1 MLLIFHWPY
10 ISVPT
15 GCGDFLR
22 FWEYGACVSCP
33 SGEAGQE
40 CLCWNTA
47 LLPQCRM
54 PESNEVWKNTHCKS
68 TSLDEHSSCNK
79 CMFVRALG
87 GVHVCQQL
95 KMLSRKPV
103 KSVSSWAKLWDP
115 PYWSERRRQ
124 ESGGM
129 RMRRMKAEARVE
141 RPFLSFPVH
150 PQSPPLHGCLCPSAS
165 ETKAGKNSEDVCRWL
180 MKPKSELSQF

>member
-1 MLLIFHWPY
+1 MTFSDFENMERVCRVLLEKLDK
-10 ISVPT
+10 SV
-15 GCGDFLR
+15 
-22 FWEYGACVSCP
+22 CVGTPHFYHS
-33 SGEAGQE
+33 AE
-40 CLCWNTA
+40 CLSQMRYEKTHAAKA
-47 LLPQCRM
+47 LLWMKR
-54 PESNEVWKNTHCKS
+54 
-68 TSLDEHSSCNK
+68 SSCNK

-115 PYWSERRRQ
+115 PYWSKRRRR

-165 ETKAGKNSEDVCRWL
+165 ETKAGKNSEDVCR
-180 MKPKSELSQF
+180 